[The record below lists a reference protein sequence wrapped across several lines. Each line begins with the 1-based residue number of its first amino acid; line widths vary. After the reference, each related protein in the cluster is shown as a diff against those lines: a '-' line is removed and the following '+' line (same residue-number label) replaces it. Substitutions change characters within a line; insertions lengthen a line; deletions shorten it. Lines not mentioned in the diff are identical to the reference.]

1 MGLVAQESSL
11 SPSASCGCDADM
23 LTSLQVLPCVLYS
36 LGTCHLDG
44 YMVAG
49 ER

>member
-1 MGLVAQESSL
+1 MGLVAQESSF
-11 SPSASCGCDADM
+11 SPSALGGYEADA
-23 LTSLQVLPCVLYS
+23 LTSLQVLPSVLYS

-44 YMVAG
+44 YMMAG